1 MRLDEQSAVGADE
14 VEGSVVGEAKVVTE
28 GQQPESHPLTVDVQ
42 VRIVGAVDPDFRAQ
56 PPDRAEQRVTEFQP
70 SLIVKLLVLDDD
82 RDSSTA
88 YRLGNGSALAW
99 GSSSRNSAATPR

>member
-1 MRLDEQSAVGADE
+1 
-14 VEGSVVGEAKVVTE
+14 
-28 GQQPESHPLTVDVQ
+28 
-42 VRIVGAVDPDFRAQ
+42 VGAVDQDFSAQ

-70 SLIVKLLVLDDD
+70 SLIVKVLVLDDD

-99 GSSSRNSAATPR
+99 GSSSRNSAATPVDVVRSEAMQVRVTPQAGGGLIDGPAR